1 MTDADI
7 DFSDIPEW
15 TSEDF
20 KRAELQ
26 MPEPKQ
32 AVSIRLDRDLLDWLK
47 RQGRGYQTRIN
58 AILRV
63 YAEEHG
69 LKRGR

>member
-1 MTDADI
+1 MSDADI
-7 DFSDIPEW
+7 DYSDIPPW
-15 TSEDF
+15 T
-20 KRAELQ
+20 
-26 MPEPKQ
+26 PEMFRSAKLVLPKPKQ
-32 AVSIRLDRDLLDWLK
+32 SVSIRLDSDLLDWLK

>member
-1 MTDADI
+1 MSDTDI
-7 DFSDIPEW
+7 DYSDIPAW
-15 TSEDF
+15 TPEMIRSA
-20 KRAELQ
+20 KLV

-47 RQGRGYQTRIN
+47 HQGRGYQTRIN

-69 LKRGR
+69 LKQSR

>member
-1 MTDADI
+1 MSDADI
-7 DFSDIPEW
+7 DYSDIPAW
-15 TSEDF
+15 TPEMFRSA
-20 KRAELQ
+20 KLV
-26 MPEPKQ
+26 MPESKQ
-32 AVSIRLDRDLLDWLK
+32 SVSIRLDRDLLEWLK

-58 AILRV
+58 AILRL